1 MLSRRQTF
9 AGGASLVAALAASTW
24 GLDSAAAAPG
34 GLPGASRPNR
44 RVPYGACVRRQP
56 LEQDAAYRS
65 AFKTYC
71 QQLSPEGGLNWIDLR
86 PSRDRFVFDFV
97 DEALAFADANAMAM
111 RGNTLV
117 WHDAM
122 PDWTKDIRSAAEAE
136 REMATHIERVV
147 SRYRGRIKIW
157 HVVNEPIDDNKG
169 KVGGLRSS
177 IWLQYL
183 GPRYID
189 MAFRLAHQADPAA
202 ELLLNEND
210 IECVGAS
217 FTARRQ
223 ALLGLVRD
231 LLARGV
237 PLHGVGLQGHLPG
250 KGQIDRDGLYQFVS
264 DIRSLGLSVHITE
277 LDVLDDDLPASSPMR
292 DALVAALAY
301 DFLECVFA
309 ATRPA
314 AVVTWGITDRYTWV
328 PMWHK
333 RKDGLGNRPLPLDE
347 NYRPKALLSVI
358 DYFCGATA

>member
-1 MLSRRQTF
+1 MMSRRKTF
-9 AGGASLVAALAASTW
+9 AGGASLIAALAASAW
-24 GLDSAAAAPG
+24 GLNFADAAPG
-34 GLPGASRPNR
+34 DLTVTRRLNR

-56 LEQDAAYRS
+56 LEQDSAYKS
-65 AFKTYC
+65 ALKAYC
-71 QQLSPEGGLNWIDLR
+71 QQLTPEGGLNWDALR
-86 PSRDRFVFDFV
+86 STRDRFNFDFV
-97 DEALAFADANAMAM
+97 DEALAFADANAMTM

-122 PDWTKDIRSAAEAE
+122 PDWTKDIGSAAEAE
-136 REMATHIERVV
+136 REMTTHIERVV

-157 HVVNEPIDDNKG
+157 HVVNEPIDDDRG
-169 KVGGLRSS
+169 KVGLRHS

-183 GPRYID
+183 GPKYID

-202 ELLLNEND
+202 ELLLNENN

-223 ALLGLVRD
+223 TLLNLARD

-250 KGQIDRDGLYQFVS
+250 ARQIDRDGMYQFVS
-264 DIRSLGLSVHITE
+264 DIRSLGLSVHVTE
-277 LDVLDDDLPASSPMR
+277 LDVLDEDLPASPPVR
-292 DALVAALAY
+292 DALVASRAY
-301 DFLECVFA
+301 DFLECIFA
-309 ATRPA
+309 ATRPV
-314 AVVTWGITDRYTWV
+314 AVVTWGISDRYTWV

-347 NYRPKALLSVI
+347 NYRPKSLLSVI
-358 DYFCGATA
+358 DYFCGAIA